1 MSARAGGGLERRRAG
16 LLAARA
22 VVGIALAAAASGL
35 LAHGRGHFAR
45 IGVPDGF
52 RIGLGLAE
60 LAAGALFAIPATAPI
75 GAVALLVVIAW
86 AAGLH
91 TALHE
96 SALHLYLYMLVVA
109 VLAHAVPE
117 PRLRSEDVA

>member
-1 MSARAGGGLERRRAG
+1 MSDRPGPDRRRGA

-22 VVGIALAAAASGL
+22 LVGIALAAAAAGL

-45 IGVPDGF
+45 LGVPDGF
-52 RIGLGLAE
+52 RIGLGVAE
-60 LAAGALFAIPATAPI
+60 AAAGVLFAIPATAPI

-91 TALHE
+91 AALHE
-96 SALHLYLYMLVVA
+96 PSVHLYLYMLVVL
-109 VLAHAVPE
+109 VLAHAGAGPGRRTE
-117 PRLRSEDVA
+117 RAP